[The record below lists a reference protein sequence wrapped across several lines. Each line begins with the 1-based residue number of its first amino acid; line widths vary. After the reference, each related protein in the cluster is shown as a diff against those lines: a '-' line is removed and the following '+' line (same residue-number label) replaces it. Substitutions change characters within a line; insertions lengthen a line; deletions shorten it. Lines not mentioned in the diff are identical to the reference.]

1 MLLKVTLSSK
11 TFLTVGAWIEL
22 SHIMCLFVTLQM
34 IFPSK
39 AFVTHCTKIRS
50 WLAIVWMLSD
60 HITISF
66 NRHLKWTFTCKQNQD
81 SQNNWVMLK
90 KIKVWIIVLKLSYLR
105 RSTAV
110 NQYLAVG
117 LCYLSTSLPEYSAR
131 SLTWMVTT
139 GLASHWPCLTD
150 SVVYSPTGSMATE
163 REMSTLP
170 TPLCHR
176 LSL

>member
-1 MLLKVTLSSK
+1 VQFQTCFCSK
-11 TFLTVGAWIEL
+11 
-22 SHIMCLFVTLQM
+22 
-34 IFPSK
+34 P
-39 AFVTHCTKIRS
+39 FVTHCTQIQF
-50 WLAIVWMLSD
+50 WLVIMWMLSD
-60 HITISF
+60 IITICF
-66 NRHLKWTFTCKQNQD
+66 NLHLKWTFTCTVCSTCKQNQD